1 MTRVFTTIVL
11 AAAVLAG
18 VWWLP
23 VFYFKLAVLF
33 ITGLGLQEYAKL
45 AFQDN
50 PTRIFVVL
58 LGLGVAAFL
67 SFGDLALAP
76 FLAPIILFFSFL
88 WGLQYH
94 KPIRET
100 LPRVALMVLGV
111 CYLGL
116 TLPFWGRI
124 REFGPEMVFLVLFPT
139 LLSDTFGF
147 LVGKSVGRHKMA
159 PEISPQKTWEGFAG
173 SLLGGGI
180 FGLWLAHELFM
191 KNKMQIEWV
200 GMIVLGLGISL
211 IAVLGDLIES
221 LIKRSVGV
229 KDSSQLIPGHGGA
242 LDRLDAL
249 VFTAPFF
256 YAYFLNVWMFR

>member
-1 MTRVFTTIVL
+1 MIRVITTVVL

-18 VWWLP
+18 IWWFP
-23 VFYFKLAVLF
+23 VFWFKLAVLG
-33 ITGLGLQEYAKL
+33 ITLLGLQEYARL
-45 AFQDN
+45 AFHDN
-50 PTRIFVVL
+50 PTRIFMVL

-67 SFGDLALAP
+67 SFGDLAEAP
-76 FLAPIILFFSFL
+76 FLAPIIIFLAFL

-94 KPIRET
+94 QPITEA
-100 LPRVALMVLGV
+100 LPRVARIVLGV

-116 TLPFWGRI
+116 TLPFWGRL

-180 FGLWLAHELFM
+180 FGIWLAHELFM
-191 KNKMQIEWV
+191 KNKIQIEWV
-200 GMIVLGLGISL
+200 GMIVLGVGISL
-211 IAVLGDLIES
+211 VAVLGDLIES

-229 KDSSQLIPGHGGA
+229 KDSSHLIPGHGGA

-249 VFTAPFF
+249 IFTAPFF
-256 YAYFLNVWMFR
+256 YAYLLNLWVFR